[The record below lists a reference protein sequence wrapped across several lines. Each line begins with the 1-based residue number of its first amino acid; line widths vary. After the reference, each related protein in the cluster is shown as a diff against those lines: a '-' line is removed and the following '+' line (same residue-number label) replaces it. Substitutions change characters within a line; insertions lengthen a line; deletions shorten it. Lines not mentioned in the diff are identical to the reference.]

1 MKTSNQ
7 TESRI
12 TKKDINSVFWRAF
25 TINASFNYE
34 RQMSQGFVYSMLP
47 VLKKLYPDK
56 EQMKEALK
64 RHSEFFNV
72 TPMAST
78 LVMGITAAMEE
89 QNARNREFDVNS
101 INAVKASL
109 MGPLSGIGDS
119 VFWGTLRPLAGGIAC
134 SLAPDGKCAC
144 PHYFP
149 FTVQRS

>member
-78 LVMGITAAMEE
+78 LVMGITAAM
-89 QNARNREFDVNS
+89 DPS
-101 INAVKASL
+101 WYI
-109 MGPLSGIGDS
+109 
-119 VFWGTLRPLAGGIAC
+119 
-134 SLAPDGKCAC
+134 
-144 PHYFP
+144 
-149 FTVQRS
+149 